1 MLRAMRILVAALVFL
16 VVRSYSEPIKLHPSN
31 PHYYLFNGKPTI
43 LITSA
48 EHYGAVVNK
57 DFDYVT
63 YLDALKA
70 YGLNYTRIYAGAMF
84 EPQGKFIKGNP
95 LGPKPGSLMVPWARS
110 NVPGYNFCGNKFDLD
125 QWDPAYFARLKDFIG
140 KAGERGVVV
149 EIAFFNAQYSDTWP
163 ISPLYYE
170 NNIQGVG
177 KCDYQDAQTL
187 KHADLAHRESEYV
200 RKITQE
206 VNSLDNVILE
216 ICDEAPDIGKPPTP
230 LAEAGAWVAHL
241 AEVVTSTERS
251 LPKKHLVAVQV
262 EGPVGGPLDLS
273 GSPNVSVIVTQYV
286 WLWGFQM
293 GGMKGLDLEYGHN
306 KPIEFNE
313 TAWYPVWYTGD
324 AIADSRVEAW
334 EFIVGGGGS
343 FNHLNGR
350 YTAEDPAGRT
360 PDNAQIVGALK
371 SLIDFMSS
379 FDFLKMSPGQSFVV
393 DGLPAGV
400 YCRGISQPGQQYA
413 LYHHHSLR
421 DKGPDKEN
429 AYIVTP
435 GSYVENLGLDLPGG
449 TYKADWVEP
458 ASGSVLGS
466 ETFTHQGET
475 GPSQPPHMRW
485 TSRFGSNTS
494 RDQATVE
501 EPNRRNWTNEER
513 ASPV

>member
-1 MLRAMRILVAALVFL
+1 MLKTTKILGIVLVFL
-16 VVRSYSEPIKLHPSN
+16 LTPSYGEPIRLHPSN
-31 PHYYLFNGKPTI
+31 PHYYLFNGKPTV

-57 DFDYVT
+57 DFDYVV

-110 NVPGYNFCGNKFDLD
+110 NVPGYNFGGNKFDLD
-125 QWDPAYFARLKDFIG
+125 KWDPAYFARLKDFIS
-140 KAGERGVVV
+140 KAGQRGVVV

-170 NNIQGVG
+170 NNIQGAG

-187 KHADLAHRESEYV
+187 KHTDLAQRESEYV
-200 RKITQE
+200 KKITEE

-230 LAEAGAWVAHL
+230 LAEAGAWVGHL
-241 AEVVTSTERS
+241 AEVVTNTEKN

-273 GSPNVSVIVTQYV
+273 ASPNVSVIVTQYV

-313 TAWYPVWYTGD
+313 TAWYPEWYSGD
-324 AIADSRVEAW
+324 AVADSRVEAW

-350 YTAEDPAGRT
+350 YTAEDPAGKT
-360 PDNAQIVGALK
+360 PDNARIVRALK
-371 SLIDFMSS
+371 GLSDFIYS
-379 FDFLKMSPGQSFVV
+379 FDFLKMSPGQSFVT

-400 YCRGISQPGQQYA
+400 YCRGISQPWEQYA

-435 GSYVENLGLDLPGG
+435 GNYVENLELSLPGG
-449 TYKADWVEP
+449 TYRADWVDP

-466 ETFTHQGET
+466 ETFTHQG
-475 GPSQPPHMRW
+475 G
-485 TSRFGSNTS
+485 
-494 RDQATVE
+494 
-501 EPNRRNWTNEER
+501 NRTFTTPTHVVDVALRIKRN
-513 ASPV
+513 

>member
-1 MLRAMRILVAALVFL
+1 
-16 VVRSYSEPIKLHPSN
+16 
-31 PHYYLFNGKPTI
+31 
-43 LITSA
+43 
-48 EHYGAVVNK
+48 
-57 DFDYVT
+57 
-63 YLDALKA
+63 
-70 YGLNYTRIYAGAMF
+70 
-84 EPQGKFIKGNP
+84 
-95 LGPKPGSLMVPWARS
+95 VPWARS
-110 NVPGYNFCGNKFDLD
+110 DAPGYNFCGNKFDLD
-125 QWDPAYFARLKDFIG
+125 RWDPAYFDRLRDFIA

-177 KCDYQDAQTL
+177 KCDYRDAQTL
-187 KHADLAHRESEYV
+187 RHADLAQRESDYV

-241 AEVVTSTERS
+241 AEVVTSTEKN

-273 GSPNVSVIVTQYV
+273 DSSNVSVIVTQYV

-313 TAWYPVWYTGD
+313 TAWYPDWYTGD

-350 YTAEDPAGRT
+350 YTAEDPAGKT

-371 SLIDFMSS
+371 NLRDFMSS
-379 FDFLKMSPGQSFVV
+379 FDFLNMSPGQSFVV
-393 DGLPAGV
+393 DGLPTGV

-413 LYHHHSLR
+413 LYHHHSQR

-429 AYIVTP
+429 SYIVTP
-435 GSYVENLGLDLPGG
+435 GNYVENLSFSLPGG
-449 TYKADWVEP
+449 SYKADWVDP
-458 ASGSVLGS
+458 ATGLVLAS
-466 ETFTHQGET
+466 ETFVHRG
-475 GPSQPPHMRW
+475 
-485 TSRFGSNTS
+485 
-494 RDQATVE
+494 A
-501 EPNRRNWTNEER
+501 NRTFTTPKHVVDIALRIKRN
-513 ASPV
+513 